1 MEKTLIVDP
10 GNMKV
15 DTINITNFN
24 FSIAK
29 MLGNDKKFTVL
40 VIDDH
45 KLVRDNTKNLIKG
58 ALVTL
63 KLEDYDILEGNDGID
78 LLNFV
83 RLDHEGK
90 IKIIFT
96 DENMEYINGSEAI
109 KIMRKLEENKKMKN
123 YTIASIS
130 AFDDIVTKKRILD
143 SGANL
148 VISKPTYKSEI
159 LKAVQNAVSEIEH

>member
-1 MEKTLIVDP
+1 M
-10 GNMKV
+10 
-15 DTINITNFN
+15 
-24 FSIAK
+24 
-29 MLGNDKKFTVL
+29 
-40 VIDDH
+40 
-45 KLVRDNTKNLIKG
+45 IKG